1 MKKKYILLLM
11 LLLIIIISICL
22 IYRNNNKEDTDIKVK
37 YPIYEYY
44 KLNKVITENI
54 NYYLKD
60 NTDNY
65 YFLYID
71 YKDYEYKEY
80 ISIVLYISYFTGGAH
95 PNYEI
100 KTINYNK
107 STNKFIDIDDLINR
121 DKDILNKLSIYSREY
136 FSNNDM
142 FNDKVVFDMMIDGT
156 KSIKDN
162 YKYFNIT
169 SDGLIIYFNRY
180 QIAPYYYGD
189 YSITISYNYLNLSN
203 HHLFLIHYHV
213 QLKLQYLV

>member
-1 MKKKYILLLM
+1 MEKKYILLLM

-60 NTDNY
+60 NIDNY

-162 YKYFNIT
+162 YKYFN
-169 SDGLIIYFNRY
+169 RY

-189 YSITISYNYLNLSN
+189 YSITISYNYLNLS
-203 HHLFLIHYHV
+203 I
-213 QLKLQYLV
+213 

>member
-80 ISIVLYISYFTGGAH
+80 ISIVLYISYFAGGAH

-107 STNKFIDIDDLINR
+107 STNKFIDINALINM

-180 QIAPYYYGD
+180 QIAPYDYGD
-189 YSITISYNYLNLSN
+189 YSITIPYNYLDLS
-203 HHLFLIHYHV
+203 I
-213 QLKLQYLV
+213 

>member
-60 NTDNY
+60 NIDNY

-107 STNKFIDIDDLINR
+107 NTN
-121 DKDILNKLSIYSREY
+121 ILNGYIRK
-136 FSNNDM
+136 FPSNLIAK
-142 FNDKVVFDMMIDGT
+142 FNNFK
-156 KSIKDN
+156 IKP
-162 YKYFNIT
+162 FFT
-169 SDGLIIYFNRY
+169 VSSL
-180 QIAPYYYGD
+180 
-189 YSITISYNYLNLSN
+189 T
-203 HHLFLIHYHV
+203 HL
-213 QLKLQYLV
+213 

>member
-44 KLNKVITENI
+44 KLNKAITENI

-60 NTDNY
+60 NKDNY

-107 STNKFIDIDDLINR
+107 STNKFIDIDVLINR

-189 YSITISYNYLNLSN
+189 YSITISYNYLDLS
-203 HHLFLIHYHV
+203 I
-213 QLKLQYLV
+213 